1 VYVYCVT
8 PSHNVT
14 RSRLVYVDVCINA
27 PDRAPVVSVL
37 LASDQPIRPTHPMRL
52 EFSLVM
58 VWLSPA
64 LLHHWGSELL
74 MHLVSQKARHALL
87 CHRIRPLTWIR
98 LQQARQCHP
107 CGTKRFFP
115 YAYAQ

>member
-1 VYVYCVT
+1 MSASNAPRVF
-8 PSHNVT
+8 PSHGVAESSIVSSHLNVECCKYGCKT
-14 RSRLVYVDVCINA
+14 RLHYG
-27 PDRAPVVSVL
+27 PVSNSMESL
-37 LASDQPIRPTHPMRL
+37 ISDK
-52 EFSLVM
+52 
-58 VWLSPA
+58 
-64 LLHHWGSELL
+64 LHHWGSELL

>member
-1 VYVYCVT
+1 MSASNAPRVF
-8 PSHNVT
+8 PSHGVAE
-14 RSRLVYVDVCINA
+14 SSI
-27 PDRAPVVSVL
+27 
-37 LASDQPIRPTHPMRL
+37 
-52 EFSLVM
+52 
-58 VWLSPA
+58 
-64 LLHHWGSELL
+64 
-74 MHLVSQKARHALL
+74 KARHALL